1 MKLSKFI
8 TLAVSAL
15 VMVGCQTTTQYI
27 DSSDQTTNITAGL
40 SNADFEQAAQEAIEE
55 MIVSPLLVH
64 PKAQSGGRYVIAV
77 SDITND
83 TMQRI
88 STEQIAKKIRVGLLR
103 SGKFLATNAIG
114 ANKDSL
120 VVESR
125 KMQESSIVNKST
137 AKGNNIIMP
146 DFSLSGTILQRV
158 NSLDSGD
165 QKIEYYFQL
174 TLTNLDNGLAYFE
187 SETVIGK
194 VADGSTVSW

>member
-1 MKLSKFI
+1 MKFSKYV
-8 TLAVSAL
+8 TLVAFAL

-27 DSSDQTTNITAGL
+27 DSTDQKTNITAGL

-64 PKAQSGGRYVIAV
+64 PNAQGGGRYVIAV

-88 STEQIAKKIRVGLLR
+88 STEQIAKKIRVGLLQ
-103 SGKFLATNAIG
+103 SGKFLATSAIG

-120 VVESR
+120 VTESR

-146 DFSLSGTILQRV
+146 DFSLSGTIIQRV

-174 TLTNLDNGLAYFE
+174 TLTNIDNGLAYFE